1 MSSPSTSGSD
11 TVECWLGPVELS
23 SLEVTGWGGLVLT
36 RVDKARLMWARVGA
50 SSTVALSDSDE
61 RPERG

>member
-36 RVDKARLMWARVGA
+36 RVDKARLMWARVGV
-50 SSTVALSDSDE
+50 SSTVEAKEWDE
-61 RPERG
+61 HRERG

>member
-36 RVDKARLMWARVGA
+36 RVDKAHLMWARVGA
-50 SSTVALSDSDE
+50 SSTVERSDLDE
-61 RPERG
+61 LRERG